1 MSHVGFSRLREC
13 RPGRA
18 VDHCANRHQVRISR
32 FRTELA
38 KVDTTPAFVHG
49 WTLPSNSPLTG
60 RALIK
65 QDATMYRAR
74 NDKPEIPYGPPD
86 RVLPKAGRAEARA
99 SVIQI
104 VGANRLTIE

>member
-1 MSHVGFSRLREC
+1 MSHIGFSRLCEC
-13 RPGRA
+13 SPGHA
-18 VDHCANRHQVRISR
+18 VDYCVNGHQVRISR

-49 WTLPSNSPLTG
+49 WTLPGNSPLTG
-60 RALIK
+60 RALIE
-65 QDATMYRAR
+65 QDATMYRAC

-86 RVLPKAGRAEARA
+86 RVLPKAGRAQARA

-104 VGANRLTIE
+104 IGANGFATE